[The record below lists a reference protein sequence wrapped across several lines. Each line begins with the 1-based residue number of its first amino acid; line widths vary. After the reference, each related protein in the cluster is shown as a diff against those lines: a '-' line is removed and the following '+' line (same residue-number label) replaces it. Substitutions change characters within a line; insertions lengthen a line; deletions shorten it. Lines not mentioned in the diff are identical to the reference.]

1 MVARTGD
8 RWLTN
13 EQGTPTAGDQRRK
26 AAPGVPQAVDAC
38 HGLLW
43 LVPQLDK
50 FPRTRRF
57 TLGARLEQAVLEVL
71 EALIEAAYSRSKRE
85 PLRRANLRLA
95 VGRHLWRA
103 AYELQVVPHRQ
114 YQHGARL
121 IDDLGRQIGAWLR
134 ARSEQ

>member
-1 MVARTGD
+1 MSDAQ
-8 RWLTN
+8 
-13 EQGTPTAGDQRRK
+13 QGTPDASDQRRST
-26 AAPGVPQAVDAC
+26 ARGVPQAVDAC
-38 HGLLW
+38 HGLLVW

-57 TLGARLEQAVLEVL
+57 TLGARLEEAVLEVL

-114 YQHGARL
+114 YQYGARL